1 MLDEGAVEILAI
13 EAIAIRR
20 SATNVQELLAS
31 KLDVLASQADA
42 QGVTLSVKVAEDVPV
57 VHLDSEKVAWAV
69 TTLVGNALRYVQAPS
84 RRLGG
89 RAIVVRATVDH
100 ALSEVAISVQDDGPG
115 IPADTVSRLFVR
127 DGLNVRGAGL
137 SLLLIRDIMVAHG
150 GEVDIR
156 SNTDPSSHG
165 TTVRLTFPTR

>member
-1 MLDEGAVEILAI
+1 
-13 EAIAIRR
+13 
-20 SATNVQELLAS
+20 VQELLTS

-84 RRLGG
+84 RPAVWKSDRRPGHGWSWPVASRDFGPG
-89 RAIVVRATVDH
+89 R
-100 ALSEVAISVQDDGPG
+100 GPG
-115 IPADTVSRLFVR
+115 IPSDTVSRLFVR

-137 SLLLIRDIMVAHG
+137 SLLLIGTSWSLMAERLISTAIPSQAAMAP
-150 GEVDIR
+150 R
-156 SNTDPSSHG
+156 SG
-165 TTVRLTFPTR
+165 